1 MRVGCRGEWLAR
13 ETRARAL
20 HAIHAACGGEKLCS
34 GPCRTSNA
42 AGGLPSSTIGRRP
55 QVDDRDTLV
64 GIKTYEQD
72 VKKPQADR
80 KFAFIPVSISSFL
93 WHCTMALPPLQK

>member
-1 MRVGCRGEWLAR
+1 MAVRVGCRGGWLAL
-13 ETRARAL
+13 ETRARAM

-34 GPCRTSNA
+34 GPGRTSNA
-42 AGGLPSSTIGRRP
+42 AEGLPSSTIGRRP

-80 KFAFIPVSISSFL
+80 
-93 WHCTMALPPLQK
+93 QKSASN